1 MQIVLLERVKNLGH
15 LGDVVNVKPGYARNY
30 LIPFGKA
37 VSATKDNIEQFEKR
51 RAELEEK
58 AHELHNEA
66 QRRADKLQDF
76 VLEIS
81 KKASEEG
88 RLYGS
93 VAEDDV
99 AQAIQSQGVTVNKKE
114 VHLPEGPIR
123 YTGEHTVHLH
133 FHSDVIVDLS
143 VSVQSE

>member
-15 LGDVVNVKPGYARNY
+15 LGDVVNVKPGFARNY
-30 LIPFGKA
+30 LIPYGKA
-37 VSATKDNIEQFEKR
+37 VSATKDNMQQFEQR
-51 RAELEEK
+51 RAELEAKAKQMHDEAEK
-58 AHELHNEA
+58 
-66 QRRADKLQDF
+66 RAEKLQDW

-93 VAEDDV
+93 VAEADV
-99 AQAIQSQGVTVNKKE
+99 AKAIQDKGVTVNKKE
-114 VHLPEGPIR
+114 VQMPEGPIR
-123 YTGEHTVHLH
+123 YTGDHTVHLH